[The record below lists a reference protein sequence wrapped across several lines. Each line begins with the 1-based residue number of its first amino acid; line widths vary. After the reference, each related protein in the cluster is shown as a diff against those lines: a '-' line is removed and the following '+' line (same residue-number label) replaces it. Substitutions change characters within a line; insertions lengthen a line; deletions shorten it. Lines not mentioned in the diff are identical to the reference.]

1 MNFKM
6 NKTRPSV
13 GVGII
18 IENALG
24 EILVGKRKG
33 SHSPYYS
40 IPGGHLEMGETFEE
54 AAKKE
59 VFEDGAIRI
68 NYDGDFLNDSR
79 LDYSDIYDW
88 SWGPLA
94 STKIGNV
101 QAQVNATHTT
111 SGESVDLGTYTL
123 DLSEDRF
130 LVDLNDKIDAAES
143 FLDRRS
149 NWNDTY

>member
-1 MNFKM
+1 M

-13 GVGII
+13 GVGVI

-59 VFEDGAIRI
+59 VFEETGIKVNTSRI
-68 NYDGDFLNDSR
+68 ISITNNLETYREEGIHHVSVILHTKDYSGIPKVIEKDKCEKWIWVRPNNLPTPHFEPSR
-79 LDYSDIYDW
+79 LGIRCFLEKKIY
-88 SWGPLA
+88 
-94 STKIGNV
+94 I
-101 QAQVNATHTT
+101 AQTV
-111 SGESVDLGTYTL
+111 
-123 DLSEDRF
+123 
-130 LVDLNDKIDAAES
+130 
-143 FLDRRS
+143 
-149 NWNDTY
+149 